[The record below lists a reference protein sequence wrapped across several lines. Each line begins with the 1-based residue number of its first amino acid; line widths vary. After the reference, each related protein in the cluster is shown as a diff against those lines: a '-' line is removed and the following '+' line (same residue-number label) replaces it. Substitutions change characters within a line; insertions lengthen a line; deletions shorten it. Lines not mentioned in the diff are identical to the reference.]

1 MVRRCIYA
9 AGPLSWS
16 DEMKSKKSRSVRG
29 GQIEN
34 IGPKR
39 QLITWN
45 QGRRGRNI
53 RLKVSG
59 TRETAE
65 KILNKLREEF
75 YSKTHRIRIDH
86 DTTIAN
92 LGEFVVDDY
101 LANNYRD
108 LRGAK
113 QHQKFWVGIDALR
126 RADTIDPDQLVA
138 WSHEWRAQGKSPAR
152 VNRHMSFLLRGF
164 KIAVEREILETI
176 PRWTPLQEAPPRSG
190 TRTWQEFVAVRAALP
205 AHARVPVS
213 IEYWLGTRSGET
225 HSIEWPQVQ
234 FHHASQTV
242 EIRLKSIDVKTGEQ
256 RMVVLGGD
264 LYEILKDWHAFTK
277 AKYPTCR
284 TVCQYRGK
292 PLKCIK
298 TAWATA
304 CVRVGLG
311 HFLKPD
317 GAEVGHRRY
326 RGAHVHD
333 FRRTA
338 VTRMEDAGVPRKVA
352 MAISGHK
359 TDSVY
364 RRYHIVKKSDL
375 VEAGRRIMAH
385 HEQEH
390 GGHVSPEP
398 APEKVFTKCSPA
410 RQKSANRPGS
420 SRTSQTRKN
429 RYTPLPER

>member
-1 MVRRCIYA
+1 MKNK
-9 AGPLSWS
+9 
-16 DEMKSKKSRSVRG
+16 KSKSVRG

-53 RLKVSG
+53 RIKVNG

-65 KILNKLREEF
+65 KILQKLREEF
-75 YSKTHRIRIDH
+75 YAGTYKIRIDR
-86 DTTIAN
+86 DTTIAQ
-92 LGEFVVDDY
+92 LAEFVVEDY

-113 QHQKFWVGIDALR
+113 QHRKFWLGIDAAR
-126 RADTIDPDQLVA
+126 RADTIDADQLMI
-138 WSHEWRAQGKSPAR
+138 WSQEWRAQGKSPAR

-164 KIAVEREILETI
+164 SIACEREILQSS

-205 AHARVPVS
+205 PHARVPIS

-225 HSIEWPQVQ
+225 HSIEWSQIQ

-256 RMVVLGGD
+256 RMVVLEGD
-264 LYEILKDWHAFTK
+264 LYEILKNWRAFTK
-277 AKYPTCR
+277 EHAPTCR

-317 GAEVGHRRY
+317 GAEVGHRQY

-364 RRYHIVKKSDL
+364 RRYHIVKKADL

-385 HEQEH
+385 HAQEH
-390 GGHVSPEP
+390 GGHVAPEA
-398 APEKVFTKCSPA
+398 APEKVFSKCSPT
-410 RQKSANRPGS
+410 RQKSTNHPGS
-420 SRTSQTRKN
+420 ARTR
-429 RYTPLPER
+429 RTPSKQSNAAPIASK

>member
-1 MVRRCIYA
+1 MKNEKKK
-9 AGPLSWS
+9 AGAPTA
-16 DEMKSKKSRSVRG
+16 RRG
-29 GQIEN
+29 GYIEN

-39 QLITWN
+39 QRITWN

-53 RLKVSG
+53 RIKVKG

-65 KILNKLREEF
+65 KILQKLREEF
-75 YSKTHRIRIDH
+75 YSGTYKIKIDR
-86 DTTIAN
+86 DTTIAE
-92 LGEFVVDDY
+92 LAEFVVEDY

-113 QHQKFWVGIDALR
+113 QHRKFWLGLEAAR
-126 RADTIDPDQLVA
+126 RADTIDADQLVA
-138 WSHEWRAQGKSPAR
+138 WSQAWRAKGKSAAR

-176 PRWTPLQEAPPRSG
+176 PRWTPLQESPPRSG
-190 TRTWQEFVAVRAALP
+190 TRSWEEFVAVRAALP
-205 AHARVPVS
+205 AHARAPVS

-225 HSIEWPQVQ
+225 HAIEWSQIQ

-264 LYEILKDWHAFTK
+264 LYEVLKDWRVVTK
-277 AKYPTCR
+277 ASAPTCR

-292 PLKCIK
+292 PLKSIK

-311 HFLKPD
+311 QFLKPD
-317 GAEVGHRRY
+317 GAEVGHRQY

-364 RRYHIVKKSDL
+364 RRYHIVKKADL
-375 VEAGRRIMAH
+375 IEAGRRIMAH

-390 GGHVSPEP
+390 GGHVAPEP
-398 APEKVFTKCSPA
+398 APKKVFSKCSPTP
-410 RQKSANRPGS
+410 QKSTKRPVS
-420 SRTSQTRKN
+420 DRIRRTPSKQINAAPRASK
-429 RYTPLPER
+429 